1 MNSEIHISFPGGK
14 KVTADFAGTQIS
26 TDQPIKEGGDGS
38 APQPFMLFLAS
49 IGTCAGVYVLAYCE
63 KRNVSTEGIRIV
75 QKLEND
81 AKGKLKKVT
90 IEIVVP
96 PDFPEK
102 HIQIMTRVA
111 DLCAVKNTIL
121 NPPEF
126 ETRTVVA
133 TR

>member
-1 MNSEIHISFPGGK
+1 MVNEMHISFPGGK
-14 KVTADFAGTQIS
+14 KVYADFAGMEIP
-26 TDQPIKEGGDGS
+26 TDQPVKEGGDGS

-49 IGTCAGVYVLAYCE
+49 IGTCAGIYVLGFCE
-63 KRNVSTEGIRIV
+63 KRNISTEGIRLV

-96 PDFPEK
+96 PEFPEK
-102 HIQIMTRVA
+102 HINTLTRVA
-111 DLCAVKNTIL
+111 DLCAVKKTIL

-133 TR
+133 TS

>member
-14 KVTADFAGTQIS
+14 KVNADFGGMQIS
-26 TDQPIKEGGDGS
+26 TDQSIKDGGDGS

-49 IGTCAGVYVLAYCE
+49 IGTCAGVYVLGYCE
-63 KRNVSTEGIRIV
+63 KRNISTDGIRIV

-81 AKGKLKKVT
+81 QKGKLKKVT

-96 PDFPEK
+96 PGFPEK
-102 HIQIMTRVA
+102 HMQIMTRVA
-111 DLCAVKNTIL
+111 DLCAVKQTIL
-121 NPPEF
+121 NAPEF

-133 TR
+133 AS